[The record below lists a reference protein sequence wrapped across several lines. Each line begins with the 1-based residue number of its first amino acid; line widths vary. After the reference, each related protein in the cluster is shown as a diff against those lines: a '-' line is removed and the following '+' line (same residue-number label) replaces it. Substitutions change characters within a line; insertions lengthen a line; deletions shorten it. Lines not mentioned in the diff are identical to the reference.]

1 MANEIVATIEK
12 VNAGAIVPAS
22 HWDYP
27 CGVAPPIVQRLEL
40 LLKRTGWSQR
50 ELSRRA
56 GLGETHVNLIIR
68 SATKDPESTVELRT
82 LAAIATAAGVSLAW
96 LATGEGSPD
105 ADDDTRGPS
114 ASESHVPH
122 HSNAVGWEDAQREAA
137 RRHPNIPAWAWEQA
151 GRSAPAHLRS
161 IVTPDQVVKLARMAL
176 ELADPA
182 VMERLLSERDRR
194 LAELEAQ
201 LAEKIA
207 GNGNAAKARKR

>member
-1 MANEIVATIEK
+1 MTSTLDMPSAQ
-12 VNAGAIVPAS
+12 VNAAS
-22 HWDYP
+22 IDSASRPRYD
-27 CGVAPPIVQRLEL
+27 GDMAGTVADRVRQI
-40 LLKRTGWSQR
+40 LKRTGWSQR
-50 ELSRRA
+50 ELARRA
-56 GLGETHVNLIIR
+56 GLSPGAVGWILAHPDRPSET
-68 SATKDPESTVELRT
+68 TT
-82 LAAIATAAGVSLAW
+82 LQGFASAAGVSLAW
-96 LATGEGSPD
+96 LTTGEGSPD

-137 RRHPNIPAWAWEQA
+137 RRHPDIPAWAWEQA

-201 LAEKIA
+201 LAAKVASE
-207 GNGNAAKARKR
+207 GGAAKARKR

>member
-1 MANEIVATIEK
+1 MVING
-12 VNAGAIVPAS
+12 NASCQTTPGAIADSGYLSV
-22 HWDYP
+22 HL
-27 CGVAPPIVQRLEL
+27 VEVTLLERLEATRRRL
-40 LLKRTGWSQR
+40 GISQR
-50 ELSRRA
+50 EWSRRSGLAEEHLGVILSRLRKSPSA
-56 GLGETHVNLIIR
+56 DIERETV
-68 SATKDPESTVELRT
+68 AA
-82 LAAIATAAGVSLAW
+82 LAKGAQVSLAW
-96 LATGEGSPD
+96 LASGEGSPD

-137 RRHPNIPAWAWEQA
+137 RRHPDIPAWAWEQA

-176 ELADPA
+176 ELADPT